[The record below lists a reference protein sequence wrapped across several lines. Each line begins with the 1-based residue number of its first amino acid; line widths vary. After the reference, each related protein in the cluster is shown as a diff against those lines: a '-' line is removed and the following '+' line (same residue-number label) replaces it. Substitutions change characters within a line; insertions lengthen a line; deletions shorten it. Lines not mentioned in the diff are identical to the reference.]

1 LPAAS
6 GEATAIT
13 DHLTEVA
20 EFFPEHAP
28 ALRDIAE
35 AGRRWSAGLRPM
47 LIHGDLWLNNL
58 FTTDGRL
65 SAVFDWDTWHPAG
78 LPGTDLLNLLA
89 AGARTR
95 GHGDIGE
102 LLSSD
107 YWRRPEVA
115 AAFEA
120 YFRARGEPVPD
131 HVGQAA
137 IATAWWA
144 SRIAGA
150 LHRALRFIDDPA
162 WVRRN
167 IDEALP
173 RFERLEAELR

>member
-1 LPAAS
+1 
-6 GEATAIT
+6 
-13 DHLTEVA
+13 
-20 EFFPEHAP
+20 
-28 ALRDIAE
+28 
-35 AGRRWSAGLRPM
+35 M
-47 LIHGDLWLNNL
+47 
-58 FTTDGRL
+58 
-65 SAVFDWDTWHPAG
+65 
-78 LPGTDLLNLLA
+78 
-89 AGARTR
+89 
-95 GHGDIGE
+95 
-102 LLSSD
+102 LSSD

-150 LHRALRFIDDPA
+150 LHRAMRFIDDPA

-167 IDEALP
+167 VDEALP